1 MLKMADA
8 CQEANKHKQTTF
20 QEMYVQRHNNV
31 RYVIKIALLVCACL
45 VVTKGIAARGI
56 PPIVIILIPNVTRV
70 PFIVAQI

>member
-31 RYVIKIALLVCACL
+31 RYVIKMDNTHYNEINLYTISSNC
-45 VVTKGIAARGI
+45 
-56 PPIVIILIPNVTRV
+56 
-70 PFIVAQI
+70 

>member
-31 RYVIKIALLVCACL
+31 RYVIKIAVLACPIA
-45 VVTKGIAARGI
+45 TKEITGAVSLR
-56 PPIVIILIPNVTRV
+56 L
-70 PFIVAQI
+70 

>member
-31 RYVIKIALLVCACL
+31 RYENFFIQECNGMNFQVTSVLL
-45 VVTKGIAARGI
+45 
-56 PPIVIILIPNVTRV
+56 
-70 PFIVAQI
+70 

>member
-31 RYVIKIALLVCACL
+31 RYAIKVIFIRVYDRNVKEITASNIFRYNIDPS
-45 VVTKGIAARGI
+45 VVPSVKETSK
-56 PPIVIILIPNVTRV
+56 
-70 PFIVAQI
+70 

>member
-31 RYVIKIALLVCACL
+31 R
-45 VVTKGIAARGI
+45 
-56 PPIVIILIPNVTRV
+56 
-70 PFIVAQI
+70 